1 MDSQSNQAELTLQS
15 QELAYDTNGYLSWTT
30 KRKSVVLDMNRT
42 AIILSDLWDLH
53 WCRGATERLRP
64 MLPKINEVNAA
75 LRELGGLVVHAPSN
89 TMEFYRNTPARN
101 RLLAA
106 PQVQPPQE
114 KDLQFPPLPIDDSDG
129 GADTGDNFGKLN
141 ENVWTRQHPGVH
153 IDQSRDAIA
162 GDEGEKLYSLF
173 VQKQIKT
180 LLFAG
185 VHTNMCILNRSFG
198 IKQMLRWGF
207 ECILI
212 RDLTDAMY
220 NPAMRPY
227 VSHERGTELVVEY
240 IEKFVCP
247 TIASCEIVERPE

>member
-1 MDSQSNQAELTLQS
+1 MNENPNQLGVTLQT
-15 QELAYDTNGYLSWTT
+15 QELAHDAQGYLVWKKEQNPT
-30 KRKSVVLDMNRT
+30 VLEMNKT

-53 WCRGATERLRP
+53 WCRGAAERL
-64 MLPKINEVNAA
+64 LPLLGKINEVNA
-75 LRELGGLVVHAPSN
+75 RIRNLGGLVVHAPSN
-89 TMEFYRNTPARN
+89 TMEFYDNTPARN
-101 RLLAA
+101 RLLEAR
-106 PQVQPPQE
+106 PIQPPKE

-129 GADTGDNFGKLN
+129 GSDTNNNFGKVN
-141 ENVWTRQHPGVH
+141 ENVWTRQHPEVH
-153 IDQSRDAIA
+153 IDPSKDIVC

-173 VQKQIKT
+173 TQKQITT

-207 ECILI
+207 KCILI

-227 VSHERGTELVVEY
+227 VSHEQGTELVVEY

-247 TIASCEIVERPE
+247 TVASPEIIA